1 MGDLFDPSMIAEI
14 GIPLGIIVAGVVAGL
29 FLEKVILRWLHILA
43 ERTEWEVDNIV
54 VQSIR
59 GVPIFWG
66 AAGGVYLA
74 ILTLDISDR
83 IADVLGKMLIVAI
96 LWSVTI
102 IAARVT
108 ATLTSTYGSRDVSF
122 LPATSLIPGLTRLL
136 IYIVGFLIILSSLE
150 ISIAP
155 LLTALGVG
163 GLAVALALQNTL
175 SNVFAG
181 LYLIAS
187 RQINPGDYVRLDSG
201 QEGYAV
207 DIDWRSTI
215 VRTVLG
221 NTVIIP
227 NATMASS
234 IVTNFS
240 LHRREIQIKI
250 PIAVDYESDLRK
262 VERVTLEVA
271 RETVSAINP
280 ALARFEPHLYF
291 HTFGE
296 FSLNLTVVVAVH
308 DFFDQYRLRHEFMI
322 AIMKRYKEE
331 GINIPFP
338 IKEFEMELSTEGLE
352 ADRTGNL
359 EKSSWRAG
367 PAEEE
372 GDSESSS
379 P

>member
-1 MGDLFDPSMIAEI
+1 MEDLFDFEMIAEI
-14 GIPLGIIVAGVVAGL
+14 GIPLAIIVAGVVAGL
-29 FLEKVILRWLHILA
+29 FLEKVILRWLDLLA

-54 VQSIR
+54 FQSIR

-74 ILTLDISDR
+74 IQTLDISDR
-83 IADVLGKMLIVAI
+83 IADVLGKMLVVAI

-215 VRTVLG
+215 IRTVLG

-250 PIAVDYESDLRK
+250 PVAVDYESDLRK

-271 RETVSAINP
+271 RETIAAINP

-296 FSLNLTVVVAVH
+296 FSLNLTVIVAVH

-372 GDSESSS
+372 GGSDPS

>member
-1 MGDLFDPSMIAEI
+1 MADLFNLEMIMEF
-14 GIPLGIIVAGVVAGL
+14 GIPLAIIVAGVVAGL
-29 FLEKVILRWLHILA
+29 FLEKVILRWLDVLA
-43 ERTEWEVDNIV
+43 DRTKWEVDNIV
-54 VQSIR
+54 FKSIR
-59 GVPIFWG
+59 GVPVFWG

-74 ILTLDISDR
+74 ILTLNISER
-83 IADVLGKMLIVAI
+83 IADLLGKLLIVAI
-96 LWSVTI
+96 LWSITI

-108 ATLTSTYGSRDVSF
+108 ATLTTTYGSKNVTF
-122 LPATSLIPGLTRLL
+122 LPATSLIPALTRLL
-136 IYIVGFLIILSSLE
+136 IYVVGFLIILSSLN

-250 PIAVDYESDLRK
+250 PVAVDYESDLRH

-271 RETVSAINP
+271 RETIRKINP
-280 ALARFEPHLYF
+280 ALQKFEPHLYF

-296 FSLNLTVVVAVH
+296 FSLNLTVVVAVN
-308 DFFDQYRLRHEFMI
+308 DYFDQYRLRHEFMI
-322 AIMKRYKEE
+322 ALMDRYKAE

-338 IKEFEMELSTEGLE
+338 IKEFEMELSTEGLD
-352 ADRTGNL
+352 ADRTGSL
-359 EKSSWRAG
+359 ERPSSRTG

-372 GDSESSS
+372 GGGD
-379 P
+379 

>member
-1 MGDLFDPSMIAEI
+1 MADLFNLEVIKEY
-14 GIPLGIIVAGVVAGL
+14 GIPLAIILGGVVAGL
-29 FLEKVILRWLHILA
+29 FLEKVILRWLDLLA
-43 ERTEWEVDNIV
+43 ERTKWEVDNIV
-54 VQSIR
+54 FKSIR

-83 IADVLGKMLIVAI
+83 IADVLGSLLVVAI

-108 ATLTSTYGSRDVSF
+108 AKLTSSYGGRDVSF
-122 LPATSLIPGLTRLL
+122 LPSTSLIPALTRLL
-136 IYIVGFLIILSSLE
+136 VYVVGFLIILSTLN

-163 GLAVALALQNTL
+163 GLAVALTLQNTL

-187 RQINPGDYVRLDSG
+187 RQINPGDYVKLDSG

-234 IVTNFS
+234 IVTNYS

-250 PIAVDYESDLRK
+250 PVAVDYDSDLRQ

-271 RETVSAINP
+271 RETISAVNP
-280 ALARFEPHLYF
+280 ALAHYNPLLYF

-296 FSLNLTVVVAVH
+296 FSLNLTVVMAVR
-308 DFFDQYRLRHEFMI
+308 DYFDQYRLRHEFMI
-322 AIMKRYKEE
+322 ALLKRYKEE

-338 IKEFEMELSTEGLE
+338 IKEFEMELSTQGLD
-352 ADRTGNL
+352 ADQAGSL

-372 GDSESSS
+372 D
-379 P
+379 PD